1 MPATSYPQGLSLQ
14 TSHPS
19 SALPLLGPC
28 GTRLELPFHF
38 TPSVRWKQWICQ
50 ISHCFISCSLGP
62 SLQLW
67 TLWLCFLVFEE
78 IGVDEQLY
86 ILVFGESMLN
96 DAVTLVLYQLLTAMC
111 EMEASGET
119 IGGMDVALGV
129 ARFVVV
135 GVGGIATGL
144 ICGFAGAFSSR
155 FTKGLRVLEPLC
167 IFTFSYLS
175 YLLAEML
182 QLSTIMAV
190 FSCTMGM
197 KQYVEANISTKSRM
211 TVKYFLKMLGSMS
224 ETLIFVFLGVSAIS
238 GPHDW
243 NWIFI
248 TSTLFSC
255 LIWRMLGVF
264 LQAFLM
270 NRFRMIPI
278 SFKDQFIIGYGGLR
292 GAIAFSLV
300 YLLPS
305 ESFVHKPLFITST
318 IALIFFTVFIQ
329 GSTIRPLVG
338 LLDVKRKGEQE
349 PTVSVE
355 IASRFLDL
363 LLVGI
368 EDLCGHF
375 GHHSWR
381 KMYEH
386 CNSKYLKKLLI
397 REETGSGSSI
407 VAMYQRLER
416 RSALEQIEMLR
427 VPSAA
432 SDLFL
437 QEGAP
442 AGSEEVL
449 SWHHEREDLQGEEE
463 NVHRL
468 LGRSMYKPP
477 RRHPSYSRH
486 SLPHDD
492 LEKQVAEILLRRR
505 RCLRRPIQTIH
516 RQMTLPG
523 NSSNHNRVPRH
534 HSGYTM
540 SIPNSRELA
549 HRCNSTNSERFVST
563 HRAESRSHDVGNDE
577 VENIG
582 HHLCGHPQ
590 DASEHY
596 NAWLLGQV
604 DDITEDNQECL
615 TADSL
620 SWTKSL

>member
-1 MPATSYPQGLSLQ
+1 MLSQVKAVDL
-14 TSHPS
+14 PD
-19 SALPLLGPC
+19 LPLLHLLLFG
-28 GTRLELPFHF
+28 
-38 TPSVRWKQWICQ
+38 
-50 ISHCFISCSLGP
+50 SLASAVDP
-62 SLQLW
+62 VAVLS
-67 TLWLCFLVFEE
+67 VFEE
-78 IGVDEQLY
+78 VGVDEQLY

-119 IGGMDVALGV
+119 IGGMDVALGM

-135 GVGGIATGL
+135 GVGGIVTGL
-144 ICGFAGAFSSR
+144 ICAFAGAFSSR

-167 IFTFSYLS
+167 IFTFGYLS

-190 FSCTMGM
+190 LSCITGM

-248 TSTLFSC
+248 TSTLFFC

-270 NRFRMIPI
+270 NRFRMTPI

-305 ESFVHKPLFITST
+305 ESFVHKPLFITTT

-355 IASRFLDL
+355 IASRFMDL
-363 LLVGI
+363 LLAGI

-381 KMYEH
+381 KKYEH
-386 CNSKYLKKLLI
+386 CNSKYLKRLLI
-397 REETGSGSSI
+397 REETTNGSSI
-407 VAMYQRLER
+407 VAMYQRLEQ

-432 SDLFL
+432 SHLFL
-437 QEGAP
+437 QERAP
-442 AGSEEVL
+442 TGSEEAL
-449 SWHHEREDLQGEEE
+449 SWHPEPEDMQGEKE

-477 RRHPSYSRH
+477 RRLPSYSRH

-492 LEKQVAEILLRRR
+492 LEKQVAELLLRRR
-505 RCLRRPIQTIH
+505 RYLRRPVQTIH
-516 RQMTLPG
+516 RQMTLPS
-523 NSSNHNRVPRH
+523 NSSNHKRVSRH
-534 HSGYTM
+534 HSGCPV
-540 SIPNSRELA
+540 SIPNSTGLA
-549 HRCNSTNSERFVST
+549 HRCSSSNPERFVSI
-563 HRAESRSHDVGNDE
+563 HRAEPHSHGVGND
-577 VENIG
+577 VEENVQRNS
-582 HHLCGHPQ
+582 CRDRQ
-590 DASEHY
+590 DASGHHD
-596 NAWLLGQV
+596 AWVLGQV
-604 DDITEDNQECL
+604 DDVNEDSQECL
-615 TADSL
+615 TADPL
-620 SWTKSL
+620 LWTKSL